1 MARRIAPLTNTQV
14 SQAKPKDK
22 EYNLSDGDGLMLRV
36 KPSGTKT
43 WLFNYYRPF
52 TKKRANMSFGSFPD
66 LSIANAREKRK
77 EARELLARN
86 IDPQKYRDELNLT
99 SKLALE
105 TTFGK
110 LADSWI
116 ELKRTQ
122 VKATTAD
129 KAWLTMEK
137 HILPSLKNVP
147 IHEVKPKMVIDV
159 IRPIANRGALETVK
173 RLCRNINEVMRLAVA
188 AGHLETNY
196 LADITKLF
204 PAPQKRHMATIKP
217 ERLPE
222 LMQALANASISKNTR
237 CLVEWQ
243 LHTMTRPIEAATAR
257 WSDLDIE
264 KQVWVIPAER
274 MKMNKPHTIPLS
286 PQVLALLGVIRAMSG
301 HREFL
306 FPNHR
311 DPRSHASSQSAN
323 MALKRMGFAGEL
335 VSHGLRSLASTT
347 LNEQGFDPY
356 LIEAC
361 LAHVDKN
368 EVRAA
373 YNRAEYIERRR
384 KIMCWW
390 SERIEQA
397 AAGNTSLA
405 ASKQG
410 LSIVSNLG
418 G

>member
-1 MARRIAPLTNTQV
+1 MARRIAPLTNTQAN
-14 SQAKPKDK
+14 QAKPKEK
-22 EYNLSDGDGLMLRV
+22 EYNLSDGEGLMLRI
-36 KPSGTKT
+36 KPSGSKT

-52 TKKRANMSFGSFPD
+52 TKKRANMSFGAYPA
-66 LSIANAREKRK
+66 LSIAGAREKKR
-77 EARELLARN
+77 EARELLARD
-86 IDPQKYRDELNLT
+86 IDPQKHREEQRLH
-99 SKLALE
+99 SKHAME
-105 TTFGK
+105 STFGK

-116 ELKRTQ
+116 ELKHQQ
-122 VKATTAD
+122 VKATTAN
-129 KAWLTMEK
+129 KAWSQMSK
-137 HILPSLKNVP
+137 HVLPVIRDIP
-147 IHEVKPKMVIDV
+147 VHEIKPKMVIE
-159 IRPIANRGALETVK
+159 ILRPIANRGNLETVK

-188 AGHLETNY
+188 SGHLEINY

-204 PAPQKRHMATIKP
+204 PAPAKKNMATIKP

-222 LMQALANASISKNTR
+222 LMRALAAASINKSTR

-257 WSDLDIE
+257 WQDIDE
-264 KQVWVIPAER
+264 KEQIWVVPAER
-274 MKMNKPHTIPLS
+274 MKMNRPHTIPLS
-286 PQVLALLGVIRAMSG
+286 PQVIALLGVIREMSG

-323 MALKRMGFAGEL
+323 MALKRMGFGGEL

-356 LIEAC
+356 LIESC

-373 YNRAEYIERRR
+373 YNRAEYVERRR

-390 SERIEQA
+390 SEHIE
-397 AAGNTSLA
+397 S
-405 ASKQG
+405 AS
-410 LSIVSNLG
+410 IG
-418 G
+418 GFSMALLTG